1 MINGVHS
8 ALGEPRERNLASL
21 ISLYESNYFRLMRLA
36 PDLNGFEGTVVS
48 RVAGTLDLYLV
59 VLEHQKYTTIVTLT
73 YQFLEEDQIV
83 LEPNA
88 RISICHDVRTAEVL
102 SHCRRKRSRIIS
114 HSRYQR
120 MPDLHRKWEL
130 NRFLQKWLGFCHMQ
144 GHLFLKHAAWQ
155 YSC

>member
-1 MINGVHS
+1 MRDPRAFNA
-8 ALGEPRERNLASL
+8 ALYADQFVVRYVLFIAYPRSTHKANTLTSQSL
-21 ISLYESNYFRLMRLA
+21 IQCQIFLCNKA
-36 PDLNGFEGTVVS
+36 
-48 RVAGTLDLYLV
+48 

-120 MPDLHRKWEL
+120 MPDLHRKWKL

-144 GHLFLKHAAWQ
+144 GHLFLKYAAWQ
-155 YSC
+155 YPC